1 MKSKIS
7 KATRTIVE
15 NTINRWLETIHN
27 GQPNVAKASDILR
40 AGYANGLGSF
50 RSDRH
55 KKSPVT
61 FHVASSPVTFM
72 ISMAV
77 VRGRMTKTYAK
88 ELCRELEIDS
98 AFIRPLRKDS
108 LLGWNSDRRRW
119 WSNMQNNEFTRTWL
133 RAIRADY
140 MTNENIVANSF
151 GLSRRW
157 WRNRGQNVENVVMY
171 KTNNLAITVNLFRS
185 MLNDTIGLES
195 ITESFRSW
203 DGTMRNS
210 EILKT
215 EKKLSEISDKII
227 FDSSSTAGSIGEM
240 NRVMA
245 MDELVNPTNSIADDG
260 VFLGSVP
267 QALDAEILCKILKID
282 DPATTWEHEVFHHCT
297 AFAAFQSSCIILA
310 DRPRIELNESDN
322 LHSTTGPAVQ
332 WADGVKLWFND
343 GHFMN
348 EGGRTIVAKP
358 ERLSTAHIMRI
369 RNEET
374 RRLAIEKFGWDR
386 FIAEADCPVLDS
398 RVNDIDN
405 TTEMLVGPPAGQEI
419 RTGQNRMVL
428 FCRSTGRRYFISVPR
443 DINTCVEAQRWMA
456 DAGTTSRVPYAAH
469 QVRVIGAS

>member
-27 GQPNVAKASDILR
+27 GQPNHTKAADILR
-40 AGYANGLGSF
+40 AGYAGGLGSF
-50 RSDRH
+50 RSDRY
-55 KKSPVT
+55 KKIPVT
-61 FHVASSPVTFM
+61 FHVAASPVTFM

-88 ELCRELEIDS
+88 ELCQKLEIDS
-98 AFIRPLRKDS
+98 SFIRPLRKDS

-133 RAIRADY
+133 RVIRDEY
-140 MTNENIVANSF
+140 MSNEKLVASSF

-157 WRNRGQNVENVVMY
+157 WRRRDEGVEDVVMY
-171 KTNNLAITVNLFRS
+171 KTNNLTTTVNLFRS
-185 MLNDTIGLES
+185 MLNDTSGLET

-203 DGTMRNS
+203 DGTMRNN
-210 EILKT
+210 ETLKT
-215 EKKLSEISDKII
+215 EKKLSEISNKII
-227 FDSSSTAGSIGEM
+227 FDSSSTAGSIGEL
-240 NRVMA
+240 NRA
-245 MDELVNPTNSIADDG
+245 LSLNELTNQTNSISDDN
-260 VFLGSVP
+260 VFFGSVP

-297 AFAAFQSSCIILA
+297 AFAAFQTSCVILA

-332 WADGVKLWFND
+332 WADGVKLWYND

-348 EGGRTIVAKP
+348 EGGRMIVEKP
-358 ERLSTAHIMRI
+358 EQLSTAHIMRI

-398 RVNDIDN
+398 CVNDIDN
-405 TTEMLVGPPAGQEI
+405 TTEMLVGPPSGQES
-419 RTGQNRMVL
+419 RVGQNRMVL

-469 QVRVIGAS
+469 PVRVIGAS

>member
-1 MKSKIS
+1 MRSKIS

-15 NTINRWLETIHN
+15 NTVARWLETIN
-27 GQPNVAKASDILR
+27 EGRPNVTKASDILR
-40 AGYANGLGSF
+40 AAYESGLGSF
-50 RSDRH
+50 RRDRY

-61 FHVASSPVTFM
+61 FYVAKSPVTFM

-77 VRGRMTKTYAK
+77 VRGRMTKTYAR
-88 ELCRELEIDS
+88 ELCKQLEIDS
-98 AFIRPLRKDS
+98 AFLIPLRKDS

-133 RAIRADY
+133 RAIREEY
-140 MTNENIVANSF
+140 MSNEKLVANSF

-157 WRNRGQNVENVVMY
+157 WRNRGQSSEDVVLH

-195 ITESFRSW
+195 VTESFRSW
-203 DGTMRNS
+203 DGSMRNN
-210 EILKT
+210 EVLRT
-215 EKKLSEISDKII
+215 EKKISEIANKII
-227 FDSSSTAGSIGEM
+227 FDSSSTAGAIGEL
-240 NRVMA
+240 NRVVSIT
-245 MDELVNPTNSIADDG
+245 ELNNTSESIADDG
-260 VFLGSVP
+260 VWLGSVP
-267 QALDAEILCKILKID
+267 QAIDAEILCKLLKID
-282 DPATTWEHEVFHHCT
+282 DPTVTWEHEVFHHCT
-297 AFAAFQSSCIILA
+297 AFAAFQSSCVVLA
-310 DRPRIELNESDN
+310 DRPQIGLNESGN

-348 EGGRTIVAKP
+348 EGGRKIVERP
-358 ERLSTAHIMRI
+358 EQLTTAHIMRI

-374 RRLAIEKFGWDR
+374 RRLAIERFGWDR

-405 TTEMLVGPPAGQEI
+405 TTEMLVGPPRGQEN

-443 DINTCVEAQRWMA
+443 DISTCAEAQSWMA
-456 DAGTTSRVPYAAH
+456 DAGTTARVPYAANP
-469 QVRVIGAS
+469 VRVIGAS

>member
-27 GQPNVAKASDILR
+27 GQPNHAKAADILR
-40 AGYANGLGSF
+40 AGYASGLGSF

-55 KKSPVT
+55 KRSSVT

-77 VRGRMTKTYAK
+77 VRGRMTKTYAR
-88 ELCRELEIDS
+88 ELCQQLEIDS
-98 AFIRPLRKDS
+98 SFIRPLRKDS

-119 WSNMQNNEFTRTWL
+119 WSNMQNNEFTRTWV
-133 RAIRADY
+133 RAIREEY
-140 MTNENIVANSF
+140 MSNEKLVANSF

-157 WRNRGQNVENVVMY
+157 WRNRGQSVEDIVMY
-171 KTNNLAITVNLFRS
+171 KTNNLSITVNLFRS
-185 MLNDTIGLES
+185 MFNDTIGLGS
-195 ITESFRSW
+195 VTESFRSW
-203 DGTMRNS
+203 DGTMRNN
-210 EILKT
+210 EVLKT
-215 EKKLSEISDKII
+215 EKKVSEVANKII
-227 FDSSSTAGSIGEM
+227 FDSSSTAGSIGEL
-240 NRVMA
+240 NRVVSI
-245 MDELVNPTNSIADDG
+245 DELINPTNSLAADG

-267 QALDAEILCKILKID
+267 QAIDAEILCKILKID

-297 AFAAFQSSCIILA
+297 AFAAFQTSCIILA
-310 DRPRIELNESDN
+310 DRPHIELNEAGN
-322 LHSTTGPAVQ
+322 LHSTTGPAVR

-348 EGGRTIVAKP
+348 EAGRTIVEKP
-358 ERLSTAHIMRI
+358 EQLSTAHIMRI

-386 FIAEADCPVLDS
+386 FIAEADCPILDS

-405 TTEMLVGPPAGQEI
+405 TTEMLVGPPRGHENSA
-419 RTGQNRMVL
+419 GQNRMVL
-428 FCRSTGRRYFISVPR
+428 FCRSTGRRYFLSVPR
-443 DINTCVEAQRWMA
+443 NISSCAEAQSWMA
-456 DAGTTSRVPYAAH
+456 DAGTTARVPYAANP
-469 QVRVIGAS
+469 VRVIGAS